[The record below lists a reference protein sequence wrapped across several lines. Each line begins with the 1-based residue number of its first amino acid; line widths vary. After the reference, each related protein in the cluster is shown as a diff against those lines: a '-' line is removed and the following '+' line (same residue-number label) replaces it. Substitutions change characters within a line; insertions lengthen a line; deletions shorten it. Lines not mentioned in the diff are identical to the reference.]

1 MKHYREICSLLL
13 AMLLLLG
20 VFAACKSKPAP
31 DEGGT
36 EEVTEAQ
43 TQLPER
49 DPITYTF
56 EDGILDEVVDDKPIE
71 ENPDEHY
78 EYVQDFSAAIG
89 GNDPDWYL
97 NEMADIS
104 GGNLTAYN
112 SQHPYLA
119 LKKKAKAESP
129 EA

>member
-1 MKHYREICSLLL
+1 MKRYREICSLLL

-20 VFAACKSKPAP
+20 ALAACKDQPTPEQGS
-31 DEGGT
+31 T
-36 EEVTEAQ
+36 EDTTATEAQ

-71 ENPDEHY
+71 EKPDEHY

-104 GGNLTAYN
+104 GGNLTA
-112 SQHPYLA
+112 
-119 LKKKAKAESP
+119 
-129 EA
+129 